1 MPYLK
6 DINGW
11 ACGRGLLAGLI
22 SCAVMAFVAVPALA
36 LPEGRHYEMVSPP
49 YKGGYGVNSIEAVA
63 MEGEA
68 EGDSVAFSS
77 LGVFGGEPNGGGFLP
92 YIARRSA
99 AGWSVGPLAVSP
111 AVATGAITDLAP
123 TLERSLYEGSTGAS
137 SADAEFN
144 DFEPEFLMHD
154 ISSPGA
160 PFEVFGMPL
169 KRLDGKRF
177 QLAGEAGASADL
189 CHVVFYTSLG
199 NVELEPLLPEAEG
212 NDSVLYELVAGDSV
226 AGCGDEPPSLR
237 LVAVGNGFK
246 PDGEHELIDP
256 QCVPTLGANDTT
268 GGNAFNA
275 VSADGSEIFFTT
287 NANPD
292 PKVECAVNKTTPDN
306 PLVLYVRLNGER
318 TVQLSKPIAADCT
331 SGPCLA
337 STTPQGFATFQG
349 ANEAGTRAFFTTTQ
363 SLVTGDTNSGN
374 DLYLANIGCPAGEP
388 GCEASKREVTSLV
401 QVSHDANAGE
411 AAEVQ
416 GVLTVAPNGGRVYFV
431 ARGVLGAGAN
441 AEGQSPV
448 KGADNLYVYDAE
460 AGVEGGI
467 SFIADLCSGGETSG
481 EARDPRCPQGV
492 HDAASDTD
500 LWRVSTEKQ
509 VQTTANGH
517 FLLFSTYAQLVAGD
531 TDTAKDVYRYD
542 AQTGRL
548 DRVSIGE
555 AGYDANGNNN
565 AFNAEIHAI
574 DQNAQQLQDDELPYR
589 AISEDGSRIV
599 FETADPLSPAAVNGL
614 VNAYEWHEAS
624 GPGEG
629 TVSLVSM
636 GSDEEA
642 VDHVVIT
649 PSGRDIFFLTV
660 QGLVPQDG
668 DGAVDLYDARLGEG
682 FPPAPAPRKPCSGD
696 ACQGPLSNPAP
707 LLVPG
712 SVAQAPGE
720 NLALVSTTNI
730 KKPTTAKRKPKRPA
744 GKKKKKK
751 GGRRQKSG
759 KAVVRVGEAKRAM
772 GRSGR

>member
-1 MPYLK
+1 MPHLK

-11 ACGRGLLAGLI
+11 ACGGGLLVGLI
-22 SCAVMAFVAVPALA
+22 SCAIMAFVAVPALA

-49 YKGGYGVNSIEAVA
+49 YKGGYGVSSIEAVA
-63 MEGEA
+63 MAGAA

-77 LGVFGGEPNGGGFLP
+77 LGTFGGEPNGGGFLP

-99 AGWSVGPLAVSP
+99 AGWSVGPLAVPP
-111 AVATGAITDLAP
+111 AVATGGITDLSP
-123 TLERSLYEGSTGAS
+123 TLERSLYDGSTGTS
-137 SADAEFN
+137 SGDAEFD
-144 DFEPEFLMHD
+144 DFEPEFLTRD
-154 ISSPGA
+154 IGLPGA

-177 QLAGEAGASADL
+177 QLAGEAGASADF

-199 NVELEPLLPEAEG
+199 NVELEPLLPEAAG

-226 AGCGDEPPSLR
+226 AGCGDEPPSLQ
-237 LVAVGNGFK
+237 LVAASNGFK

-275 VSADGSEIFFTT
+275 ISADGSEIFFTT

-292 PKVECAVNKTTPDN
+292 PQVGCTVTRTTPDN

-318 TVQLSKPIAADCT
+318 TVQLSKPVAADCT

-337 STTPQGFATFQG
+337 ATAPQGFATFQG
-349 ANEAGTRAFFTTTQ
+349 ANEAGTRVFFTTTQ
-363 SLVTGDTNSGN
+363 SLVTGDTDTGN
-374 DLYLANIGCPAGEP
+374 DLYLANIGCPTGEP
-388 GCEASKREVTSLV
+388 GCEAAEREVTSLV
-401 QVSHDANAGE
+401 QVSHDPNAGD

-416 GVLTVAPNGGRVYFV
+416 GVSVVSPNGGRVYFV
-431 ARGVLGAGAN
+431 ARGVLSAGAN

-460 AGVEGGI
+460 GGPEGNI

-481 EARDPRCPQGV
+481 EAGDPRCPQGV
-492 HDAASDTD
+492 DGAANDTH
-500 LWRVSTEKQ
+500 LWGRASTEKQ
-509 VQTTANGH
+509 VQTTGNGS
-517 FLLFSTYAQLVAGD
+517 FLLFSSYAQLVVGD
-531 TDTAKDVYRYD
+531 TDTAGDVYRYD
-542 AQTGRL
+542 AQTGKL

-565 AFNAEIHAI
+565 AFNAEIPPL

-589 AISEDGSRIV
+589 AISENGSRVV
-599 FETADPLSPAAVNGL
+599 FETADPLAPAAVNGL
-614 VNAYEWHEAS
+614 VNAYEWHEAPGS
-624 GPGEG
+624 GEG
-629 TVSLVSM
+629 AVSLISM

-712 SVAQAPGE
+712 SIAQEPGE
-720 NLALVSTTNI
+720 NLAPVKTTSI
-730 KKPTTAKRKPKRPA
+730 EKPTTAKKRPKRPV
-744 GKKKKKK
+744 GKKKKK
-751 GGRRQKSG
+751 GGEKKKNG
-759 KAVVRVGEAKRAM
+759 KGAVPVRKAKRAI
-772 GRSGR
+772 GRGGR